1 MPPVMAA
8 DGKGIAKKLAALL
21 ASEAAERQIAAAIV
35 IGELGLRD
43 PALVAGLS
51 AMAGSGLPPLQRHAA
66 EALGRIAPPKALA
79 ALLPL
84 LASRDEGVR
93 RAAAAAVSAYGASAL
108 PALRERLGSTQ
119 GDERRAV
126 EEALARTGGK
136 DAISTLLGG
145 LDAADVEEAR
155 AATLAARQ
163 RIKDADARE
172 RRAYL
177 GEVKHFLGLKKT
189 KSSAAATVAA
199 LRVLG
204 FLEDEGSV
212 PLLLEQAAS
221 AKAAPEAREEAL
233 IALRFLGRS
242 SDKKAGA
249 KAATTAATKIMGVAE
264 TAPLPTA
271 RAAIYTL
278 ACLPL
283 PGALAPR
290 LAKLATHG
298 EAERARLATERL
310 AQMPGPEAS
319 RALGELL
326 LGTRERALAEAAAT
340 ALSSRPDAGAVL
352 ARALLDAE
360 DADRVALLARL
371 LRPHQ
376 RALDGKATRALREEA
391 VARLAA
397 GKPPGT
403 WEPLISVAR
412 EADADATAEALRAAA
427 AKLRKGKP
435 QQALAALR
443 MLGRAPAATPD
454 DGYAW
459 ATLELGA
466 GRRDEAFTIFGQ
478 LAERG
483 FDLASAL
490 RRDRALDAEARYQ
503 IGFHFAE
510 SRHPVGEEILS
521 AVADAAGRTKLG
533 QMARAKLK
541 SSGYGGEA

>member
-1 MPPVMAA
+1 
-8 DGKGIAKKLAALL
+8 
-21 ASEAAERQIAAAIV
+21 
-35 IGELGLRD
+35 
-43 PALVAGLS
+43 
-51 AMAGSGLPPLQRHAA
+51 
-66 EALGRIAPPKALA
+66 
-79 ALLPL
+79 
-84 LASRDEGVR
+84 VR
-93 RAAAAAVSAYGASAL
+93 RAAAAAVSAYGDAAL
-108 PALRERLGSTQ
+108 PALRERLGATQ

-126 EEALARTGGK
+126 EETLARTGGK
-136 DAISTLLGG
+136 DAIATLLGG
-145 LDAADVEEAR
+145 LDGADVEEAR

-177 GEVKHFLGLKKT
+177 GEVKRFLGLKKT
-189 KSSAAATVAA
+189 KSSPAATVAA

-221 AKAAPEAREEAL
+221 AKAAPEVREEAL
-233 IALRFLGRS
+233 IALRFLGRGGNE
-242 SDKKAGA
+242 KAGA
-249 KAATTAATKIMGVAE
+249 KAAAAAAKIMGVAE
-264 TAPLPTA
+264 TAALPTA

-290 LAKLATHG
+290 LAKLAAHG

-360 DADRVALLARL
+360 DAERVALLARL

-391 VARLAA
+391 VARLTA

-443 MLGRAPAATPD
+443 LLGRAPAATPD

-521 AVADAAGRTKLG
+521 AVAEAAGRTKLG

-541 SSGYGGEA
+541 SAGYGD